1 MNKTKFTQLKSLFA
15 SLFKIGC
22 IGFGGGSALIPVI
35 EEEVVEEKHL
45 VSEDDYNKD
54 VVVACITPGALPVEI
69 STGLGKR
76 IGGLSGMI
84 GAATAIAFPGVFFTL
99 LILSLLAF
107 IGDTFFTQIQFISI
121 GLGSFICCLL
131 IVYIANSLRTAAS
144 KGRRNL
150 INTILIMLGVFVLIC
165 GNNLFDLF
173 SIDAEPVFNLSTLNV
188 LYIAFFWILFTH
200 CKFTWSRTPIATV
213 LIATYLLC
221 VGHIQIITS
230 ELVKD
235 IILLIMLILS
245 VWGLY
250 LSIVKS
256 PSGQRIRSSKIT
268 TLKMTIGEIIAWGI
282 FLFVLC
288 LPAILTMPSIV
299 TYISN
304 GFASSVASFGG
315 GDAYITIAD
324 GIFVH
329 AGSITNSQFY
339 NYLVP
344 IANILPGSILCKMLS
359 GVGYFIGYNRTGS
372 ILIAL
377 IVALAGFAVSIAA
390 SGIIF
395 CAVYFVYDNFEKV
408 EVFQMISRWIRPII
422 SGLLLN
428 VLLSMFISNITA
440 AEDTYLSISVVT
452 VITLFITAIDL
463 YLVFR
468 KHKNSLILIVI
479 SAAAGLILCNLSV

>member
-1 MNKTKFTQLKSLFA
+1 MNKIKFTQLKSLFA

-35 EEEVVEEKHL
+35 EKEVVEDKQL

-76 IGGLSGMI
+76 IGGLAGMI
-84 GAATAIAFPGVFFTL
+84 GAATAIALPGVVFTV

-131 IVYIANSLRTAAS
+131 IVYIVNSLKTAAS

-150 INTILIMLGVFVLIC
+150 INTILIMLCVFILIC
-165 GNNLFDLF
+165 GHNLFNLF
-173 SIDAEPVFNLSTLNV
+173 SIEAEPIFDLSTLNV

-200 CKFTWSRTPIATV
+200 CKFTWSRTPVATA
-213 LIATYLLC
+213 LIAIYLLC
-221 VGHIQIITS
+221 VGHIQIIDSTF
-230 ELVKD
+230 VKD
-235 IILLIMLILS
+235 TVLLIMLILS
-245 VWGLY
+245 IWGLY

-256 PSGQRIRSSKIT
+256 PTGQRIRSSRVNKIK
-268 TLKMTIGEIIAWGI
+268 LTISEIIAWGV
-282 FLFVLC
+282 FAFVLC
-288 LPAILTMPSIV
+288 LPAIIIMPGIV
-299 TYISN
+299 TFISN
-304 GFASSVASFGG
+304 GFASSAASFGG

-329 AGSITNSQFY
+329 AGSISNSQFY

-344 IANILPGSILCKMLS
+344 IANILPGSILCKMLT

-372 ILIAL
+372 VVIAL
-377 IVALAGFAVSIAA
+377 IIALAGFAVSIAA
-390 SGIIF
+390 SGVIF
-395 CAVYFVYDNFEKV
+395 CIVFFVYDNFEKV

-428 VLLSMFISNITA
+428 VLLSMFYSNITA
-440 AEDTYLSISVVT
+440 AEDTSLGLTAVT
-452 VITLFITAIDL
+452 IITLFITALDL
-463 YLVFR
+463 FLVF
-468 KHKNSLILIVI
+468 KKKKNSLTLIVI
-479 SAAAGLILCNLSV
+479 SAVAGLLLCNLSV